1 MDVGGRTLNIELTC
15 TGFDYRS
22 WFESMVDELGVEV
35 VVTDDSTDYSA
46 SVSDVG
52 LFRQQCLV
60 RMDVV
65 RQAGVLRTVRRR
77 LRAAPTLRYPRSMV
91 QPSCRCT

>member
-1 MDVGGRTLNIELTC
+1 MDVGGRTLNIELTG

-22 WFESMVDELGVEV
+22 WFESMADELGVEV
-35 VVTDDSTDYSA
+35 MVTDDYSA

-65 RQAGVLRTVRRR
+65 RQAGILRAVRRR
-77 LRAAPTLRYPRSMV
+77 LRAAPTLQYLRSMV